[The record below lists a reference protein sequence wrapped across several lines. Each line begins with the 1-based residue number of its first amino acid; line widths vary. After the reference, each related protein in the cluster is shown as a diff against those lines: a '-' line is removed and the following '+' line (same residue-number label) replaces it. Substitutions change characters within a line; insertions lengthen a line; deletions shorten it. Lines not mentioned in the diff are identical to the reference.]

1 MKLLLVIYLGSQ
13 IGGIVAPLPTDMK
26 ECISRRD
33 AMRAS
38 QARVLQSG
46 YSASENR
53 KLSLEELRRVKA
65 LRFECEYVG
74 QRPSVVT

>member
-1 MKLLLVIYLGSQ
+1 MKLLLVIYLGAQ
-13 IGGIVAPLPTDMK
+13 LGAIVAPMPKDMQD
-26 ECISRRD
+26 CQTRRD

-53 KLSLEELRRVKA
+53 KLSLNELRRVKA
-65 LRFECEYVG
+65 LRFECEYFG
-74 QRPSVVT
+74 KRPSVVT